1 MSNFT
6 FTVTWHGVPP
16 HDYYIYTPAKQ
27 DETATRLRFHV
38 TVPLTDKVRGRY
50 GSYPHITFTGHRGK
64 KKWVNYENSTHWYLY
79 TGENDACVVVDAS
92 GKAIALDAEEILFR
106 DKVYAD
112 MKEFRALPWVSNAA
126 RKTKLA

>member
-6 FTVTWHGVPP
+6 FTVTWNGAPP

-27 DETATRLRFHV
+27 DETASRLRFHV

-50 GSYPHITFTGHRGK
+50 GSYPHITIEGRRGK
-64 KKWVNYENSTHWYLY
+64 KKWVNYETTTHWYLY
-79 TGENDACVVVDAS
+79 TGVDGACVAVDSS
-92 GKAIALDAEEILFR
+92 GKAISLSADEILFR

-112 MKEFRALPWVSNAA
+112 MKEYRALPWASNAA
-126 RKTKLA
+126 SKTKSA